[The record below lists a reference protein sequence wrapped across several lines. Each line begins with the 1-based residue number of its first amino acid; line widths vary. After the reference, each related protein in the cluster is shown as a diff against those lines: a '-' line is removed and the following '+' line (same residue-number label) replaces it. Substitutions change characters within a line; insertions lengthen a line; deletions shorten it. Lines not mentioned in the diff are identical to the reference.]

1 MCIGLGRSVVESA
14 GVGRRDD
21 ACTFSS
27 AVLFD
32 YDYVDYDYVDDDY
45 VDDDYVGRGFGDR
58 RVVL

>member
-32 YDYVDYDYVDDDY
+32 YDYVDDDY

>member
-1 MCIGLGRSVVESA
+1 MCIGLGSSVVESA

-32 YDYVDYDYVDDDY
+32 YDYVDDDY
-45 VDDDYVGRGFGDR
+45 VDDDFVGRGFGDR